1 MKTPVKTDTKE
12 EVVKRDEPR
21 YDPIQERAP
30 DRDVTKADVEPKK
43 ADSKPKQADPRDD
56 IKKQIDDH
64 EKWMAEHT
72 DDARGVQERLQE
84 VAMLHRKLAELDQP
98 KHETRVRQTQT
109 V

>member
-1 MKTPVKTDTKE
+1 MKTSVKTDTKD

-30 DRDVTKADVEPKK
+30 DRDVTSTKK
-43 ADSKPKQADPRDD
+43 ADPRDD
-56 IKKQIDDH
+56 INEQIADH
-64 EKWMAEHT
+64 EKWMADHT

-84 VAMLHRKLAELDQP
+84 IAQLQNKLAELDQP